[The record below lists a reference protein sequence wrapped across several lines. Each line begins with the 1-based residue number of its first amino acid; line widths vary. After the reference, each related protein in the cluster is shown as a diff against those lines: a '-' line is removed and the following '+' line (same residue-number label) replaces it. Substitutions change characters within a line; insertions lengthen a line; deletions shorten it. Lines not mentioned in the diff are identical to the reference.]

1 MNLRTALS
9 NIHRDPQWW
18 RRVLLGGTLALT
30 VLGIPWTSGL
40 VVESMDNSRKGY
52 PTPLPPPGDWATR
65 YLIGFFALIIDMV
78 FFVLPL
84 LLGALVFGCLL
95 LGSTVFAAG
104 AGLSVIGWLATALV
118 ALYLLAMFG
127 LGMAPIARLLYTE
140 EGRPENAMSI
150 NTLRAAVH
158 RDTRRLFARARLL
171 SLPAYLPV
179 LVLGSALWQ
188 TLGSDIPAATPLAL
202 LLLWLTLCA
211 LVYAHLVVVQL
222 YAAASR
228 AALEL

>member
-40 VVESMDNSRKGY
+40 VVESLDNGRKGY

-84 LLGALVFGCLL
+84 LLGGLVFGCLL
-95 LGSTVFAAG
+95 LGSTVFANG
-104 AGLSVIGWLATALV
+104 AGLGVIGWLATALV
-118 ALYLLAMFG
+118 GLYLLTMFA
-127 LGMAPIARLLYTE
+127 LGVAPIGRLLYSE
-140 EGRPENAMSI
+140 EGRPEAAMSAD
-150 NTLRAAVH
+150 TLRAALH
-158 RDTRRLFARARLL
+158 PDTRRLFGQARLL
-171 SLPAYLPV
+171 SLPAYLPA
-179 LVLGSALWQ
+179 LALGVALWQ
-188 TLGSDIPAATPLAL
+188 ALGSNIPGATPLAL
-202 LLLWLTLCA
+202 LLLWLALCA
-211 LVYAHLVVVQL
+211 LVYAHLVVAQL
-222 YAAASR
+222 YAAAAR
-228 AALEL
+228 AALER